1 MSKRH
6 NSRCTYSSSIFR
18 VHEKNCKRF
27 FFIWDH
33 CVSWSMKTKSKLNV
47 CELLLIKIH
56 ASDLSSS
63 SVVRVL
69 MNVRCQSC
77 VLCSDSVYARSER
90 LTLTRELIRWSSSAL
105 ILTRRE
111 AASFADKI
119 RMNDLVAFFSF
130 KLNSSSTDAYENTWH
145 TWSGMNAA
153 SMMTWAFESSTSKEL
168 ILTLR
173 EEFLSHEIAFL
184 KALTLFSTKSIFE
197 LRLMNVE
204 LPGIMPFSMN
214 NTIFRSAKLPAAGSE
229 WPILPLIE
237 PMISDLLAGRVAAKT
252 ELTLWTSVESPAWV
266 PVSWHS
272 R

>member
-18 VHEKNCKRF
+18 IHEKNCKRF
-27 FFIWDH
+27 FLIWDH
-33 CVSWSMKTKSKLNV
+33 CVSWSMKTKSKLSV
-47 CELLLIKIH
+47 CELLLAKIH

-69 MNVRCQSC
+69 MNARCQSC

-90 LTLTRELIRWSSSAL
+90 LILTRELIRWSSSAL

-111 AASFADKI
+111 IASFADKI

-145 TWSGMNAA
+145 TRSEMSVA
-153 SMMTWAFESSTSKEL
+153 SMMTWTFESSTSKEL

-184 KALTLFSTKSIFE
+184 KALTLFSTKSIFG
-197 LRLMNVE
+197 LKLMNVE
-204 LPGIMPFSMN
+204 LPEIMSFSMN
-214 NTIFRSAKLPAAGSE
+214 NTIFRSAKLSAADSE
-229 WPILPLIE
+229 WPILLLIE
-237 PMISDLLAGRVAAKT
+237 PMISDLLVERVAAKT
-252 ELTLWTSVESPAWV
+252 ELILWTSVESSAWV
-266 PVSWHS
+266 LVSWHS